1 MRKINWGI
9 IGTGN
14 IAHSFARDFV
24 YVNHGKLV
32 AVASRSLDKA
42 KDFADEFNIS
52 KAFGSYAEMYNS
64 NEIDAVYIATPH
76 NAHLQN
82 STDALKASKAVLCEK
97 PIAINPNECN
107 RLMDIAKSTGNYL
120 MEAMWTYFLPAIVE
134 AQKWIED
141 GKIGKIKYIKADFGF
156 KANIKSETRLFDPKF
171 AGGALLDIGIYPIAM
186 AWLIYKQTPEKVS
199 VFSKQ
204 TNTGVDSEETMIFEY
219 ANGEVANLAASILY
233 NMPNEAI
240 IMGDKGMLRIP
251 DFFMA
256 KECFLYEN
264 GDLKEHF
271 TDPSKCVGY
280 NYEVDAVSLDL
291 LEGKKESAVVPLHTS
306 LKIQELMEI
315 VKRSFNLHNAGNN
328 C

>member
-24 YVNHGKLV
+24 YVNQGNLV

-42 KDFADEFNIS
+42 QGFADEFNIS

-82 STDALKASKAVLCEK
+82 STDALKAGKAVLCEK
-97 PIAINPNECN
+97 PITINPNECR

-141 GKIGKIKYIKADFGF
+141 GKIGKVKHIKSDFGF
-156 KANIKSETRLFDPKF
+156 KANIKSEARLFDPQF

-199 VFSKQ
+199 VFSKKED
-204 TNTGVDSEETMIFEY
+204 TGVDSEETMIFEY
-219 ANGEVANLAASILY
+219 ANGVVANLAASILY
-233 NMPNEAI
+233 DMPNEAV
-240 IMGDKGMLRIP
+240 IMGDQGIIRIP
-251 DFFMA
+251 DFFKA

-264 GDLKEHF
+264 GDIKEHF
-271 TDPSKCVGY
+271 TDPTKCVGY
-280 NYEVDAVSLDL
+280 NFEVDAVNMDL
-291 LEGKKESAVVPLHTS
+291 LEGKKESAVVPLSTS
-306 LKIQELMEI
+306 LKIQELMAMVI
-315 VKRSFNLHNAGNN
+315 KKF
-328 C
+328 